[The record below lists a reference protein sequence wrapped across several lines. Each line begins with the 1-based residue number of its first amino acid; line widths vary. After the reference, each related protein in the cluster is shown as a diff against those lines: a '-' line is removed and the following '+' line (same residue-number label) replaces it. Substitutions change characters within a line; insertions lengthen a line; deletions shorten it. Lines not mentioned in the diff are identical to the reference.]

1 MTKIASV
8 QSLHEWV
15 WVSPDRLSG
24 EPCFRGTRVPVAL
37 LFEYL
42 EAGESLDE
50 FLNGFPSV
58 RREQAVGVLE
68 WAAQRLREAL
78 DEASVVG

>member
-1 MTKIASV
+1 M
-8 QSLHEWV
+8 
-15 WVSPDRLSG
+15 
-24 EPCFRGTRVPVAL
+24 PVAL

-58 RREQAVGVLE
+58 RREQAVGVLQ